1 MAAKKTSKSAPR
13 EHRGGPTPRAG
24 KPSTINMLVRA
35 TPEERERWQ
44 AAADAAGT
52 TLSAVA
58 RAAWERLAK
67 RTEG

>member
-1 MAAKKTSKSAPR
+1 MATKRAKRRP
-13 EHRGGPTPRAG
+13 HRGGTPPRAG
-24 KPSTINMLVRA
+24 APSTVLVPVRC

-58 RAAWERLAK
+58 RQAWDALPSR
-67 RTEG
+67 